1 MRDIYNMII
10 RRALSEVKKK
20 IRPRPPGGSRFGFKP
35 GPGSRAG
42 GKGFV
47 PVHERRTAG
56 RFAEA
61 DGLPEHPPDKGHSHW
76 RWRRYW
82 PWPLRSLRRSVHAYR
97 APMTYHTAIQM
108 RQRMRV
114 SSSFFERK
122 KSGEC
127 SVHSQFSSAFRDC
140 GASRRGRTPQL
151 NCIKPSQEYSKK
163 RDGRMCFLLT
173 QDAIFISKSSLHIA
187 YMDGRRC
194 VAQRSNCADRTA
206 PFRRKQRQF
215 RRKTGWVL

>member
-56 RFAEA
+56 RCDLFGGQLMLTGLQA
-61 DGLPEHPPDKGHSHW
+61 DIGIQLCRDDV
-76 RWRRYW
+76 
-82 PWPLRSLRRSVHAYR
+82 LRQTASS
-97 APMTYHTAIQM
+97 PMTYHTAIQM

-127 SVHSQFSSAFRDC
+127 SVHSQFSSDFRNC
-140 GASRRGRTPQL
+140 GASKQGRAPQL
-151 NCIKPSQEYSKK
+151 NCIKLSQEYSKK
-163 RDGRMCFLLT
+163 ETAECVFLLT
-173 QDAIFISKSSLHIA
+173 QDALCDSRGTHSAIFFLS
-187 YMDGRRC
+187 
-194 VAQRSNCADRTA
+194 
-206 PFRRKQRQF
+206 
-215 RRKTGWVL
+215 

>member
-61 DGLPEHPPDKGHSHW
+61 DGLPEHPPDEHGAPGVFSGQGGV
-76 RWRRYW
+76 
-82 PWPLRSLRRSVHAYR
+82 LRQTASS
-97 APMTYHTAIQM
+97 PMTYHTAIQM

-114 SSSFFERK
+114 SSSFSEQKRCGER
-122 KSGEC
+122 SA
-127 SVHSQFSSAFRDC
+127 HS
-140 GASRRGRTPQL
+140 
-151 NCIKPSQEYSKK
+151 
-163 RDGRMCFLLT
+163 
-173 QDAIFISKSSLHIA
+173 
-187 YMDGRRC
+187 
-194 VAQRSNCADRTA
+194 
-206 PFRRKQRQF
+206 
-215 RRKTGWVL
+215 

>member
-56 RFAEA
+56 RCDLFGGQLMLTGLQA
-61 DGLPEHPPDKGHSHW
+61 DIGIQLCRDDV
-76 RWRRYW
+76 
-82 PWPLRSLRRSVHAYR
+82 LRQTASS
-97 APMTYHTAIQM
+97 PMTYHTAIQM

-114 SSSFFERK
+114 SSSFSEQKSCGER
-122 KSGEC
+122 SA
-127 SVHSQFSSAFRDC
+127 HS
-140 GASRRGRTPQL
+140 
-151 NCIKPSQEYSKK
+151 
-163 RDGRMCFLLT
+163 
-173 QDAIFISKSSLHIA
+173 
-187 YMDGRRC
+187 
-194 VAQRSNCADRTA
+194 
-206 PFRRKQRQF
+206 
-215 RRKTGWVL
+215 

>member
-61 DGLPEHPPDKGHSHW
+61 DGLPNTHQTKAIAIGDGGGIGLGRCDLFGGQLMLTGLQTDIGIQLCRDDVLRQTAS
-76 RWRRYW
+76 
-82 PWPLRSLRRSVHAYR
+82 PL
-97 APMTYHTAIQM
+97 MTYHTVIQM

-114 SSSFFERK
+114 SSSFSEQKRCGER
-122 KSGEC
+122 SA
-127 SVHSQFSSAFRDC
+127 HS
-140 GASRRGRTPQL
+140 
-151 NCIKPSQEYSKK
+151 
-163 RDGRMCFLLT
+163 
-173 QDAIFISKSSLHIA
+173 
-187 YMDGRRC
+187 
-194 VAQRSNCADRTA
+194 
-206 PFRRKQRQF
+206 
-215 RRKTGWVL
+215 